1 MEYLKELWFEILLLQ
16 INNKILNIDCFF
28 SRLWVLPRCVR
39 SHAKIGDVKP
49 TANHFKAEAV
59 WEVDG

>member
-16 INNKILNIDCFF
+16 INNKILNIDCFYLV
-28 SRLWVLPRCVR
+28 SECYCKPRCVR

-49 TANHFKAEAV
+49 TANHFQAEAV
-59 WEVDG
+59 